1 MIMSEES
8 KSLAKV
14 AGIVALAL
22 ILIAA
27 AVRYFGDETG
37 GEAGVGNEDDGSP
50 HVIRSIPSHA
60 EVFLNNELAGT
71 TPLKYESFES
81 GILRIRLEFEN
92 LAPVET
98 LLIVREKDPIP
109 TFPPF
114 VFSVPVELSSVPP
127 GAQPVVNGRPL
138 RPFEIASYRVPATDT
153 LEVTFELG
161 EESSESVRFNP
172 LTGII
177 EESDTIRWHW
187 EPANDDE
194 PARLVGVFAAQLRVS
209 SEPPGAQIFV
219 DDNPIAIG
227 TTNGRVTIPYGDHTL
242 TIRLAPFD
250 DYVFPV
256 SAGQD
261 RSEPVSVALNKA
273 VWIAAVDA
281 QNPYSDL
288 NAKVTWVKQGEQ
300 YLVNPDDKLLTP
312 RNLLVG
318 GKPTHIQLTCEG
330 FVDTIIVLGVF
341 ASEVTVAMRPLPRK
355 LKEEPPVDERDMGW
369 VRFVV
374 KESRSGGVEGAEVYG
389 VDKDN
394 GRIVRFGPTD
404 EEGMLTTR
412 VPIGDYDWWAA
423 KAGYAAGKPNGERVK
438 GGRKTKEITLK
449 IKPM

>member
-1 MIMSEES
+1 MMSEET

-14 AGIVALAL
+14 AGVLAVVLVLIVAA
-22 ILIAA
+22 I
-27 AVRYFGDETG
+27 RYFGGESTGET
-37 GEAGVGNEDDGSP
+37 EAAKEDDGSP
-50 HVIRSIPSHA
+50 YVIRSIPTHA
-60 EVFLNNELAGT
+60 KVFLNNELAGT

-81 GILRIRLEFEN
+81 GILRIRLEFGN

-98 LLIVREKDPIP
+98 LLIVRENAPNP

-114 VFSVPVELSSVPP
+114 IFSIPVELVSVPP

-161 EESSESVRFNP
+161 DESSEPVLFNP
-172 LTGII
+172 IAGIVD
-177 EESDTIRWHW
+177 EVDTLRWHW
-187 EPANDDE
+187 EPASEAD

-209 SEPPGAQIFV
+209 SDPPGAQIFL
-219 DDNPIAIG
+219 DNNPEPIG
-227 TTNGRVTIPYGDHTL
+227 TTNGRVNVPYGDHMLTL
-242 TIRLAPFD
+242 RLAPFD
-250 DYVFPV
+250 DYTFPV
-256 SAGQD
+256 SASQD
-261 RSEPVSVALNKA
+261 RSEPVSVVLNKA

-281 QNPYSDL
+281 QNPFADL
-288 NAKVTWVKQGEQ
+288 NARVSWVKQGEQ
-300 YLVNPDDKLLTP
+300 YLVNPDDDFETP

-318 GKPTHIQLTCEG
+318 GKPTYIQLSCEG
-330 FVDTIIVLGVF
+330 FADTTILLDVF
-341 ASEVTVAMRPLPRK
+341 ASEATVAMRRLPRK
-355 LKEEPPVDERDMGW
+355 LKEEPLVPDEEMGW

-374 KESRSGGVEGAEVYG
+374 KESRSGRVAGAEVYG

-423 KAGYAAGKPNGERVK
+423 KSGYTAGKPNGERVK

-449 IKPM
+449 IRPL

>member
-1 MIMSEES
+1 MMSEET

-14 AGIVALAL
+14 AGILALVLAL
-22 ILIAA
+22 IIA
-27 AVRYFGDETG
+27 AVRYFGGETG
-37 GEAGVGNEDDGSP
+37 SGTDSVQADDGSP
-50 HVIRSIPSHA
+50 YVIRSIPSPA
-60 EVFLNNELAGT
+60 KVFLNNEPAGS

-81 GILRIRLEFEN
+81 GILRIRLEFAN

-98 LLIVREKDPIP
+98 LLIVREDSPTP

-114 VFSVPVELSSVPP
+114 VFSIPVELTSVPP
-127 GAQPVVNGRPL
+127 GAQPVVNGLPL

-161 EESSESVRFNP
+161 DESSESVLFNP
-172 LTGII
+172 IAGIVD
-177 EESDTIRWHW
+177 EADTLRWRW
-187 EPANDDE
+187 EPATEDN

-209 SEPPGAQIFV
+209 SDPPGAQIFL
-219 DDNPIAIG
+219 DDDPIPIG
-227 TTNGRVTIPYGDHTL
+227 TTNGRVNVPYGDHMLTL
-242 TIRLAPFD
+242 RLAPFD
-250 DYVFPV
+250 DYVLPV
-256 SAGQD
+256 SASQD
-261 RSEPVSVALNKA
+261 RSEPVSVVLNKA

-281 QNPYSDL
+281 QNPFADL
-288 NAKVTWVKQGEQ
+288 NAKVSWVKQGEQ
-300 YLVNPDDKLLTP
+300 YLVNPDDRFETP

-318 GKPTHIQLTCEG
+318 GKPTYIQLSCEG
-330 FVDTIIVLGVF
+330 FADTTILLGVF
-341 ASEVTVAMRPLPRK
+341 ASEATVAMRRLPRK
-355 LKEEPPVDERDMGW
+355 LREEPPVPDEEMGW

-374 KESRSGGVEGAEVYG
+374 KESRSGRVAGAEVYG

-423 KAGYAAGKPNGERVK
+423 KSGYTAGKPNGERVK

-449 IKPM
+449 VKPM